1 MKKSLLAAAGVTSA
15 VALGSI
21 TGFGVASAA
30 ANTSSSSGGN
40 DPFSSLVSA
49 IATKF
54 NLKTADVQAVFDA
67 QRIKMEAARTE
78 EIKTKLA
85 ELVKTGKLTQAQSD
99 AIIAKRAELEKT
111 REANRSSMDSKTD
124 TERKAAI
131 ETERAALKTW
141 LTSQGISTDYEY
153 LLSGGHRGPGGPP
166 PGDDNSTTTS
176 KS

>member
-1 MKKSLLAAAGVTSA
+1 MTSA
-15 VALGSI
+15 VALGSL

-54 NLKTADVQAVFDA
+54 NLKTVDVQAVFDA

-78 EIKTKLA
+78 EIKTTLA
-85 ELVKTGKLTQAQSD
+85 ELVKAGKLTQAQSD

-124 TERKAAI
+124 TERKTVM

-141 LTSQGISTDYEY
+141 LTSKGISTDYEY
-153 LLSGGHRGPGGPP
+153 LLFGGHRGPGGPA
-166 PGDDNSTTTS
+166 PGGANTTS
-176 KS
+176 TSNS